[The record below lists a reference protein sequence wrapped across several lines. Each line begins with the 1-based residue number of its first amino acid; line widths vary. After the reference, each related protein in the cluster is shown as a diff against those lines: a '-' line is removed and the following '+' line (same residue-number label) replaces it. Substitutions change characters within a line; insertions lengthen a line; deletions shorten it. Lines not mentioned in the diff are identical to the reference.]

1 MSLINQKKIIQ
12 LLKEYNDNFGL
23 LNESKKEILMNKFGL
38 KEDVA
43 KVFDEIGKK
52 LSIWLVRDVYLR
64 HYINKAKTL
73 TREKVP
79 EEVFE
84 TWAKTQLNQEPIN
97 SLTQVLSRIMDYII
111 RELGGNKSS
120 LDNLTLTE
128 IIGKADEWHRSLN
141 IGSGKINYIE
151 KNPIIIDFR
160 NEDGNGYYWVDLRTK
175 DSKEECERMGHCG
188 RSSLGSLYS
197 LRSYQQNGKYKV
209 NKSHLTA
216 SIGDNGKLYQLKGS
230 KNSKPSEKYHR
241 YILPLFD
248 VKNEDDEYLIQG
260 FGTEYDTQE
269 DFKLE
274 DLPMETLK
282 DLYRVRPKIFK
293 SRALQSKMAEF
304 GIEIEV
310 DPLPTDFDISIPYG
324 EITKYI
330 QGDESGFDVVRNYWN
345 KTIYLSEIILSGDYE
360 SLEKYIDIHGNIY
373 AEDIL
378 EKYVSEELKDYMR
391 QIIMLEVPIDEKLKF
406 NQVSLPILIK
416 KTEAGS
422 DISAEISKIYRQVL
436 MEPLYDDYYSRL
448 IQTLEYYGS
457 IINDT
462 RHNQIRIMGDLSEIV
477 DITNPNIIEIYN
489 KVEEDFDEFYMD
501 SVVDMIVKRDLAEK
515 PIWEIPNVSEIKI
528 NVEIFNKRLYR
539 QLNKLEEIIKRESMN
554 EIYHQNK
561 IIKLLK
567 EYNSKHSDILTE
579 AKSKLDD
586 LINKVGLKPE
596 TAQMFDSIAGG
607 LSIFLTR
614 KVLESFQRVT
624 SMPIKSLAKE
634 LNPTSQLR
642 QDLTSIMDYVTNG
655 LNGNKSSLDNLTFE
669 QIKDKSKEWHD
680 SLNVGDS
687 KINYIENNPI
697 LIDFRNENGVGYYW
711 VNLQTN
717 NSTEECER
725 MGHCGRS
732 SSGSLYSL
740 RSYRLTPDGKYKVN
754 DSHLTASISND
765 GIIYQLKGPKNSK
778 PKEEYHKFILPLFD
792 LQDED
797 DDYLI
802 KGFGSEY
809 ASQQDFK
816 LEDLP
821 MQTLKDLY
829 GIRPELFKSRGLKS
843 KMAELGI
850 EIEVEPLPTDFYFE
864 TDFEYIH
871 YYIDND
877 EVIHT
882 QKQRNNYGSSYE
894 VNTYLSEALFDP
906 KKINELYEW
915 IGEEYSLPSY
925 KEPSLEKVL
934 KENVYAG
941 LRSHMIRLLKMMK
954 PTEEQLKQL
963 EEVEKITEWSL
974 QISRLANLI
983 RKIDTINL
991 IINYTYEVYHNCYR
1005 DSISDSAIGKLKES
1019 LLTTLE
1025 GYGWVRVTKYGITI
1039 EGDIEELVDIDD
1051 PKVIE
1056 TYDEVEE
1063 DHGDIL
1069 VDDVFSKLVD
1079 KEIISVPYWRRPNI
1093 DEVDIDN
1100 NHFNEQLN
1108 DSLNYIERY
1117 HL

>member
-12 LLKEYNDNFGL
+12 
-23 LNESKKEILMNKFGL
+23 
-38 KEDVA
+38 
-43 KVFDEIGKK
+43 
-52 LSIWLVRDVYLR
+52 
-64 HYINKAKTL
+64 
-73 TREKVP
+73 
-79 EEVFE
+79 
-84 TWAKTQLNQEPIN
+84 
-97 SLTQVLSRIMDYII
+97 
-111 RELGGNKSS
+111 
-120 LDNLTLTE
+120 
-128 IIGKADEWHRSLN
+128 
-141 IGSGKINYIE
+141 
-151 KNPIIIDFR
+151 
-160 NEDGNGYYWVDLRTK
+160 
-175 DSKEECERMGHCG
+175 
-188 RSSLGSLYS
+188 
-197 LRSYQQNGKYKV
+197 
-209 NKSHLTA
+209 
-216 SIGDNGKLYQLKGS
+216 
-230 KNSKPSEKYHR
+230 
-241 YILPLFD
+241 
-248 VKNEDDEYLIQG
+248 
-260 FGTEYDTQE
+260 
-269 DFKLE
+269 
-274 DLPMETLK
+274 
-282 DLYRVRPKIFK
+282 
-293 SRALQSKMAEF
+293 
-304 GIEIEV
+304 
-310 DPLPTDFDISIPYG
+310 
-324 EITKYI
+324 
-330 QGDESGFDVVRNYWN
+330 
-345 KTIYLSEIILSGDYE
+345 
-360 SLEKYIDIHGNIY
+360 
-373 AEDIL
+373 
-378 EKYVSEELKDYMR
+378 
-391 QIIMLEVPIDEKLKF
+391 
-406 NQVSLPILIK
+406 
-416 KTEAGS
+416 
-422 DISAEISKIYRQVL
+422 
-436 MEPLYDDYYSRL
+436 
-448 IQTLEYYGS
+448 
-457 IINDT
+457 
-462 RHNQIRIMGDLSEIV
+462 
-477 DITNPNIIEIYN
+477 
-489 KVEEDFDEFYMD
+489 
-501 SVVDMIVKRDLAEK
+501 
-515 PIWEIPNVSEIKI
+515 
-528 NVEIFNKRLYR
+528 
-539 QLNKLEEIIKRESMN
+539 
-554 EIYHQNK
+554 
-561 IIKLLK
+561 LLK

-579 AKSKLDD
+579 AKSKLED

-669 QIKDKSKEWHD
+669 QIKEKSKEWHD

-687 KINYIENNPI
+687 KINYVENNPI

-754 DSHLTASISND
+754 NSHLTASISND

-778 PKEEYHKFILPLFD
+778 PKEEYHQYILPLFD
-792 LQDED
+792 YKTD
-797 DDYLI
+797 DDEYMI
-802 KGFGSEY
+802 TGFGTEY

-821 MQTLKDLY
+821 IQTLEDLY
-829 GIRPELFKSRGLKS
+829 GIRPKLFKSRGLKE
-843 KMAELGI
+843 KMAKLGI

-864 TDFEYIH
+864 TEFEYIH

-877 EVIHT
+877 EVIHK
-882 QKQRNNYGSSYE
+882 QKQKTNYGSSYE

-906 KKINELYEW
+906 KKIDELYEW

-925 KEPSLEKVL
+925 KEQSLEKVL

-983 RKIDTINL
+983 REIDTRNL

-1005 DSISDSAIGKLKES
+1005 DSIADSAIGELKQS

-1025 GYGWVRVTKYGITI
+1025 GYGGVDTYKYGISI
-1039 EGDIEELVDIDD
+1039 GGDIGELVDIDD
-1051 PKVIE
+1051 PNVIE
-1056 TYDEVEE
+1056 VYDKIEE
-1063 DHGDIL
+1063 DYGEIHTSDVFREL
-1069 VDDVFSKLVD
+1069 VDRD
-1079 KEIISVPYWRRPNI
+1079 IISKPYWRRPDI

-1100 NHFNEQLN
+1100 DYFNEQLN

>member
-160 NEDGNGYYWVDLRTK
+160 DEDGNGYYWVDLRTK

-216 SIGDNGKLYQLKGS
+216 SIGDDGKLYQLKGP

-260 FGTEYDTQE
+260 FGTEYETQE

-282 DLYRVRPKIFK
+282 DLYRVRPEIFK
-293 SRALQSKMAEF
+293 SRRLQSKMAEF

-310 DPLPTDFDISIPYG
+310 DPLPTDFDTSIPY
-324 EITKYI
+324 EDIRKYI
-330 QGDESGFDVVRNYWN
+330 QGDESGFDVVRNFWT

-360 SLEKYIDIHGNIY
+360 SLENYIDIHGNIY
-373 AEDIL
+373 VEDIL

-391 QIIMLEVPIDEKLKF
+391 QIIMIEVPIDEKLKF
-406 NQVSLPILIK
+406 NQVSLRILIEQ
-416 KTEAGS
+416 TEAGS
-422 DISAEISKIYRQVL
+422 DISTEISKTYREVL
-436 MEPLYDDYYSRL
+436 LEPVYEDYYPRL

-462 RHNQIRIMGDLSEIV
+462 LHGHIKIMGDLSEIV
-477 DITNPNIIEIYN
+477 DIDDPKIIEIYN
-489 KVEEDFDEFYMD
+489 EVYEDFEKIYMD
-501 SVVDMIVKRDLAEK
+501 NVLDMIVKRDLVEK
-515 PIWEIPNVSEIKI
+515 PIWEKPSVSEIEI
-528 NVEIFNKRLYR
+528 NVKIFNKRLYR
-539 QLNKLEEIIKRESMN
+539 ELNKLEEIIKKESMN

-579 AKSKLDD
+579 AKSKLEI
-586 LINKVGLKPE
+586 LINKTGLKPD

-607 LSIFLTR
+607 LSTFFAN
-614 KVLESFQRVT
+614 KVIDSFQKLT
-624 SMPIKSLAKE
+624 SMPKERVAKE

-642 QDLTSIMDYVTNG
+642 QDLNSIMDYFING
-655 LNGNKSSLDNLTFE
+655 LNRNKSSLVNLTFE
-669 QIKDKSKEWHD
+669 QIKEKSKEWHD

-687 KINYIENNPI
+687 KINYVENNPI

-754 DSHLTASISND
+754 DSHLTASISNN

-829 GIRPELFKSRGLKS
+829 EIRPEIFKSRELKS

-850 EIEVEPLPTDFYFE
+850 EIETEPLPTYFYFE
-864 TDFEYIH
+864 SEFEDIH

-882 QKQRNNYGSSYE
+882 QKQKTNYGSSYE

-906 KKINELYEW
+906 SKIDELYEW

-954 PTEEQLKQL
+954 STEEQLKQL

-983 RKIDTINL
+983 REIDTKDL
-991 IINYTYEVYHNCYR
+991 IINYIYEVYDICYR
-1005 DSISDSAIGKLKES
+1005 DSIADSAIGELKQS
-1019 LLTTLE
+1019 LLTTFE
-1025 GYGWVRVTKYGITI
+1025 GYGGVDTSKYGISI
-1039 EGDIEELVDIDD
+1039 EGDIGELVDIDD
-1051 PKVIE
+1051 PEVIE
-1056 TYDEVEE
+1056 IYDNVEE
-1063 DHGDIL
+1063 DNGEIYTS
-1069 VDDVFSKLVD
+1069 DVFKELVYRD
-1079 KEIISVPYWRRPNI
+1079 IISKPYWRRPNI

>member
-12 LLKEYNDNFGL
+12 
-23 LNESKKEILMNKFGL
+23 
-38 KEDVA
+38 
-43 KVFDEIGKK
+43 
-52 LSIWLVRDVYLR
+52 
-64 HYINKAKTL
+64 
-73 TREKVP
+73 
-79 EEVFE
+79 
-84 TWAKTQLNQEPIN
+84 
-97 SLTQVLSRIMDYII
+97 
-111 RELGGNKSS
+111 
-120 LDNLTLTE
+120 
-128 IIGKADEWHRSLN
+128 
-141 IGSGKINYIE
+141 
-151 KNPIIIDFR
+151 
-160 NEDGNGYYWVDLRTK
+160 
-175 DSKEECERMGHCG
+175 
-188 RSSLGSLYS
+188 
-197 LRSYQQNGKYKV
+197 
-209 NKSHLTA
+209 
-216 SIGDNGKLYQLKGS
+216 
-230 KNSKPSEKYHR
+230 
-241 YILPLFD
+241 
-248 VKNEDDEYLIQG
+248 
-260 FGTEYDTQE
+260 
-269 DFKLE
+269 
-274 DLPMETLK
+274 
-282 DLYRVRPKIFK
+282 
-293 SRALQSKMAEF
+293 
-304 GIEIEV
+304 
-310 DPLPTDFDISIPYG
+310 
-324 EITKYI
+324 
-330 QGDESGFDVVRNYWN
+330 
-345 KTIYLSEIILSGDYE
+345 
-360 SLEKYIDIHGNIY
+360 
-373 AEDIL
+373 
-378 EKYVSEELKDYMR
+378 
-391 QIIMLEVPIDEKLKF
+391 
-406 NQVSLPILIK
+406 
-416 KTEAGS
+416 
-422 DISAEISKIYRQVL
+422 
-436 MEPLYDDYYSRL
+436 
-448 IQTLEYYGS
+448 
-457 IINDT
+457 
-462 RHNQIRIMGDLSEIV
+462 
-477 DITNPNIIEIYN
+477 
-489 KVEEDFDEFYMD
+489 
-501 SVVDMIVKRDLAEK
+501 
-515 PIWEIPNVSEIKI
+515 
-528 NVEIFNKRLYR
+528 
-539 QLNKLEEIIKRESMN
+539 
-554 EIYHQNK
+554 
-561 IIKLLK
+561 LLK

-669 QIKDKSKEWHD
+669 QIKEKSKEWHD

-687 KINYIENNPI
+687 KINYVENNPI

-802 KGFGSEY
+802 KGFGTEY

-829 GIRPELFKSRGLKS
+829 EIRPELFKSRGLKS

-850 EIEVEPLPTDFYFE
+850 EIEVEPLPTDFYVE
-864 TDFEYIH
+864 IDFDSIR

-877 EVIHT
+877 EVIYT
-882 QKQRNNYGSSYE
+882 KKYGSRYE
-894 VNTYLSEALFDP
+894 ENTYLSQAIFDP
-906 KKINELYEW
+906 NKIDELYEW

-925 KEPSLEKVL
+925 KQPSLEKVL

-941 LRSHMIRLLKMMK
+941 LRSHIIRLLKMMK

-983 RKIDTINL
+983 REIDTRNL
-991 IINYTYEVYHNCYR
+991 IINYTYEVYHDCYR
-1005 DSISDSAIGKLKES
+1005 DSIADSAIGKLKES

-1025 GYGWVRVTKYGITI
+1025 GYGSVIWNDYGLDISIDI
-1039 EGDIEELVDIDD
+1039 EGDIGELVDIDD
-1051 PKVIE
+1051 PEVIE
-1056 TYDEVEE
+1056 VYDGIEE
-1063 DHGDIL
+1063 DYGDFSTS
-1069 VDDVFSKLVD
+1069 DVFKELVGRD
-1079 KEIISVPYWRRPNI
+1079 IISKPYWRRPDI

-1100 NHFNEQLN
+1100 DYFNEQLN

-1117 HL
+1117 QL

>member
-1 MSLINQKKIIQ
+1 M
-12 LLKEYNDNFGL
+12 DN
-23 LNESKKEILMNKFGL
+23 
-38 KEDVA
+38 
-43 KVFDEIGKK
+43 
-52 LSIWLVRDVYLR
+52 
-64 HYINKAKTL
+64 
-73 TREKVP
+73 
-79 EEVFE
+79 
-84 TWAKTQLNQEPIN
+84 
-97 SLTQVLSRIMDYII
+97 
-111 RELGGNKSS
+111 
-120 LDNLTLTE
+120 
-128 IIGKADEWHRSLN
+128 
-141 IGSGKINYIE
+141 
-151 KNPIIIDFR
+151 
-160 NEDGNGYYWVDLRTK
+160 
-175 DSKEECERMGHCG
+175 
-188 RSSLGSLYS
+188 
-197 LRSYQQNGKYKV
+197 
-209 NKSHLTA
+209 
-216 SIGDNGKLYQLKGS
+216 
-230 KNSKPSEKYHR
+230 
-241 YILPLFD
+241 
-248 VKNEDDEYLIQG
+248 
-260 FGTEYDTQE
+260 
-269 DFKLE
+269 
-274 DLPMETLK
+274 
-282 DLYRVRPKIFK
+282 
-293 SRALQSKMAEF
+293 
-304 GIEIEV
+304 
-310 DPLPTDFDISIPYG
+310 
-324 EITKYI
+324 
-330 QGDESGFDVVRNYWN
+330 
-345 KTIYLSEIILSGDYE
+345 
-360 SLEKYIDIHGNIY
+360 
-373 AEDIL
+373 
-378 EKYVSEELKDYMR
+378 
-391 QIIMLEVPIDEKLKF
+391 
-406 NQVSLPILIK
+406 
-416 KTEAGS
+416 
-422 DISAEISKIYRQVL
+422 
-436 MEPLYDDYYSRL
+436 
-448 IQTLEYYGS
+448 
-457 IINDT
+457 
-462 RHNQIRIMGDLSEIV
+462 
-477 DITNPNIIEIYN
+477 
-489 KVEEDFDEFYMD
+489 
-501 SVVDMIVKRDLAEK
+501 VVDMIVKRDLVEK
-515 PIWEIPNVSEIKI
+515 PIWEKPNVSEIAI
-528 NVEIFNKRLYR
+528 NVETFNKRLYR
-539 QLNKLEEIIKRESMN
+539 ELNKLEQIIKKESMN

-669 QIKDKSKEWHD
+669 QIKEKSKEWHD

-687 KINYIENNPI
+687 KINYVENNPI

-740 RSYRLTPDGKYKVN
+740 RSYRFTPDGKYKVN

-802 KGFGSEY
+802 KGFGTEY

-821 MQTLKDLY
+821 IQTLKDLY
-829 GIRPELFKSRGLKS
+829 EIRPEIFKSRGLKS

-850 EIEVEPLPTDFYFE
+850 EIETEPLPTDFYFE
-864 TDFEYIH
+864 SEFEYIH

-882 QKQRNNYGSSYE
+882 QKQKTNYGSSYE
-894 VNTYLSEALFDP
+894 ENTYLSQAIFDP
-906 KKINELYEW
+906 NKIDELYEW

-925 KEPSLEKVL
+925 KQPSLEKVL

-974 QISRLANLI
+974 QISRLAHLMRQI
-983 RKIDTINL
+983 DSEKIM
-991 IINYTYEVYHNCYR
+991 IINDIYDCYDICYR
-1005 DSISDSAIGKLKES
+1005 DSIADSAIGKLKQS
-1019 LLTTLE
+1019 LYTTLE
-1025 GYGWVRVTKYGITI
+1025 GYGYVRVARYGISI
-1039 EGDIEELVDIDD
+1039 EGDIGELVDIDD
-1051 PKVIE
+1051 PDVIE
-1056 TYDEVEE
+1056 VYDEVEE
-1063 DHGDIL
+1063 DYGDIL
-1069 VDDVFSKLVD
+1069 VEDVFRKLVD
-1079 KEIISVPYWRRPNI
+1079 RDVISKPYWRRPDM

-1100 NHFNEQLN
+1100 DRFNEELN
-1108 DSLNYIERY
+1108 ERLNYIERY
-1117 HL
+1117 QL